1 MNALPAPPDVDATID
16 ALGVAALLAR
26 RDEADRLVAD
36 EGVLGERGHRYRVD
50 PLPVVFDAAGWD
62 RLEAGVRQRAQL
74 LDAVLADLQ
83 GPRTLL
89 RRGVVPVEVVCAHP
103 GFLRA
108 ALDLPAPGGHAL
120 MLSAVDLAPQG
131 NGDWLVLADRTQA
144 PVGAGYAMQTRRIV
158 SRVMPGLYRSTPLR
172 RLRTFFHVLR
182 EALQQAAPPTAE
194 DPRVVLLADPMAG
207 FDQAFLAT
215 LLGYPQVNGE
225 DLVVTE
231 GRVWLRTL
239 GRLDPV
245 DVVLRRLAADQVDPL
260 DLSPTAEDGVAGLV
274 EAARRGG
281 VSIVNPVTAGVLE
294 NPGLT
299 PYLPAACRALL
310 DEDLQLSS
318 SGFWCGDPGQR
329 AQVLARLDD
338 LTVSP
343 LAGGPVIDP
352 RGHGRAEI
360 EQLVARIEAEPF
372 LWCAAERPD
381 SSTVPV
387 VGDTGIVQRHL
398 TLRAFTV
405 AAGGGLTVLSGG
417 LARATASPGLRDL
430 GTAVTK
436 DVWVMAHEPVAGAVE
451 LVPPPARRGD
461 EAAGLSPRTAE
472 NLFWLGRYAERAE
485 GLVRLLR
492 VADDLSEDW
501 RARPDTPGAAAL
513 ALVIEALAQVSGTAT
528 TTLNDAAAGSDSGG
542 LAQLVVGRRDGTVA
556 HAVAGAVTAAQ
567 TVREQLSID
576 TWMVLGSLERA
587 LAELTAV
594 VGDGSA
600 EAPRRVSVPL
610 LQPTL
615 ARLLEGLLALS
626 GLAAESMI
634 RDTGWYLLDAGR
646 RLERA
651 QHMVTLLQH
660 TVVPRTSVEVQ
671 GVVFEAVLVAGESVI
686 THRRRYRGRAGVD
699 TVVDLLVLDHGNP
712 RSVAAQLDRL
722 VDDLRRLPS
731 GTAAAGRLNLVT
743 TWLDDV
749 AGASDGAA
757 GDVGGLLDRLQHDL
771 SDLGRAIIDEHFA
784 PPIPARAVAATPWWQ
799 R

>member
-1 MNALPAPPDVDATID
+1 VNALPAPPDVDATID
-16 ALGVAALLAR
+16 ALGVAALVAR
-26 RDEADRLVAD
+26 RDEANRLVAD
-36 EGVLGERGHRYRVD
+36 EGVLGERGRSFRVD
-50 PLPVVFDAAGWD
+50 PLPVVLDAAGWD
-62 RLEAGVRQRAQL
+62 RLEEGVRQRTQL
-74 LDAVLADLQ
+74 LDALLADLH
-83 GPRTLL
+83 GPRRLL

-103 GFLRA
+103 GFLRT
-108 ALDLPAPGGHAL
+108 ALDVPTPGGHAL
-120 MLSAVDLAPQG
+120 VLSAVDLAPQPDG
-131 NGDWLVLADRTQA
+131 GWLVLADRTQA
-144 PVGAGYAMQTRRIV
+144 PLGAGYAMQTRRIV

-194 DPRVVLLADPMAG
+194 DPRVVLLADPDAG

-215 LLGYPQVNGE
+215 LLGYPQVSGE

-260 DLSPTAEDGVAGLV
+260 DLSPTAADGVAGLV
-274 EAARRGG
+274 ETARRGG

-294 NPGLT
+294 NPGLA
-299 PYLPAACRALL
+299 PYLPAACRALF
-310 DEDLQLSS
+310 DEDLLLASS
-318 SGFWCGDPGQR
+318 AGFWCGDPAQR
-329 AQVLARLDD
+329 AQVLSRLDD

-352 RGHGRAEI
+352 RLRTRAER
-360 EQLVARIEAEPF
+360 EVLVARIEAEPY
-372 LWCAAERPD
+372 LWCAAERPG

-387 VGDTGIVQRHL
+387 VGDHGVEQRHL
-398 TLRAFTV
+398 SMRAFTV
-405 AAGGGLTVLSGG
+405 AGGGGLKVLAGG
-417 LARATASPGLRDL
+417 LARATLTPGLLQLD
-430 GTAVTK
+430 GAVTK
-436 DVWVMAHEPVAGAVE
+436 DVWVMAHEAVPGAVE

-461 EAAGLSPRTAE
+461 EAAGLSPRIAE
-472 NLFWLGRYAERAE
+472 NLFWLSRFAERAE

-513 ALVIEALAQVSGTAT
+513 DLVIEALAQVSGTAT
-528 TTLNDAAAGSDSGG
+528 TTLSDAAARSDSGG
-542 LAQLVVGRRDGTVA
+542 LAQLVVGRRAGTVA
-556 HAVAGAVTAAQ
+556 HAVAGLVTAAQ
-567 TVREQLSID
+567 AVREQLSID

-587 LAELTAV
+587 LADLTAV
-594 VGDGSA
+594 AGEG
-600 EAPRRVSVPL
+600 APRRMTVPL

-634 RDTGWYLLDAGR
+634 RDTGWSLLDAGR

-651 QHMVTLLQH
+651 QQMVTLLRH
-660 TVVPRTSVEVQ
+660 TVVPEVSAEVQ
-671 GVVFEAVLVAGESVI
+671 AVVFEAVLVAGESVI

-699 TVVDLLVLDHGNP
+699 TVVDLLVLDQTNP

-722 VDDLRRLPS
+722 GDDLRRLPS
-731 GTAAAGRLNLVT
+731 GTAAAGRLTLLT
-743 TWLDDV
+743 TRLAD
-749 AGASDGAA
+749 ADGH
-757 GDVGGLLDRLQHDL
+757 DVGGLLDGLQSDLADL
-771 SDLGRAIIDEHFA
+771 SAAIIAEHFA

>member
-1 MNALPAPPDVDATID
+1 VNALPAPPDVDATID
-16 ALGVAALLAR
+16 ALGVAALIAR

-36 EGVLGERGHRYRVD
+36 EGVLGERGKRFRVD
-50 PLPVVFDAAGWD
+50 PLPVVLDAPGWA

-74 LDAVLADLQ
+74 LDALLADLQ
-83 GPRTLL
+83 GPRALL

-103 GFLRA
+103 GFLRT
-108 ALDLPAPGGHAL
+108 ALDLPTPGGHAL
-120 MLSAVDLAPQG
+120 VLSAVDLAPQPD
-131 NGDWLVLADRTQA
+131 GDWLVLADRTQA
-144 PVGAGYAMQTRRIV
+144 PLGAGYAMQTRRIV

-194 DPRVVLLADPMAG
+194 DPRVVLLADPDRG

-215 LLGYPQVNGE
+215 LLGCPQVSGE

-239 GRLDPV
+239 GRLDAV

-260 DLSPTAEDGVAGLV
+260 DLSPTAQDGVAGLLEV
-274 EAARRGG
+274 ARRGG
-281 VSIVNPVTAGVLE
+281 VSIVNPVTAAVLE

-299 PYLPAACRALL
+299 PYLPAVCRALL
-310 DEDLQLSS
+310 DEDLLLRSP
-318 SGFWCGDPGQR
+318 SGFWCGDPDQR
-329 AQVLARLDD
+329 AQVFARLDE

-343 LAGGPVIDP
+343 LAGGPVIEGGL
-352 RGHGRAEI
+352 RSRADR
-360 EQLVARIEAEPF
+360 EQLVARIETEPY
-372 LWCAAERPD
+372 LWCASERPG

-387 VGDTGIVQRHL
+387 VGDIGIEQRHL
-398 TLRAFTV
+398 TVRAFTV
-405 AAGGGLTVLSGG
+405 AGGGGLEVLSGG
-417 LARATASPGLRDL
+417 LARATVSPGLRDL
-430 GTAVTK
+430 DGAVTK
-436 DVWVMAHEPVAGAVE
+436 DVWVMAHEAVPGAVE

-461 EAAGLSPRTAE
+461 EAAGLSPRIAE
-472 NLFWLGRYAERAE
+472 NLFWLSRYAERAE

-513 ALVIEALAQVSGTAT
+513 DLVLEALATMTGTAT
-528 TTLNDAAAGSDSGG
+528 TTLSDATSRSDSGG

-556 HAVAGAVTAAQ
+556 HAVGRAVTAAQ
-567 TVREQLSID
+567 AVREQLSID

-587 LAELTAV
+587 LADLAAV
-594 VGDGSA
+594 AGEG
-600 EAPRRVSVPL
+600 APRRLTVPA

-646 RLERA
+646 RIERA
-651 QHMVTLLQH
+651 QQMVTLLCH
-660 TVVPRTSVEVQ
+660 TVVPEVCAEAQ
-671 GVVFEAVLVAGESVI
+671 AVVLEAVLVAGESVI

-699 TVVDLLVLDHGNP
+699 TVVDLLVLDHANP

-722 VDDLRRLPS
+722 VDDLRHLPS
-731 GTAAAGRLNLVT
+731 GTAAAGRLNQIT
-743 TWLDDV
+743 TRLADV
-749 AGASDGAA
+749 DGD
-757 GDVGGLLDRLQHDL
+757 DVGGLLDRLEDDLADL
-771 SDLGRAIIDEHFA
+771 SRSVIDEHFA